1 MMTTPKIE
9 TRFSEVPAADVA
21 SFFVGGYTFEEG
33 VSLRDSTF
41 YYDPTKGVFVFKM
54 MVERAAPEGGAK

>member
-9 TRFSEVPAADVA
+9 ARFSEVPAADVA

-33 VSLRDSTF
+33 VSLLGSTF
-41 YYDPTKGVFVFKM
+41 YYDPAKGMFVFKL
-54 MVERAAPEGGAK
+54 MVERAAPEGGAE